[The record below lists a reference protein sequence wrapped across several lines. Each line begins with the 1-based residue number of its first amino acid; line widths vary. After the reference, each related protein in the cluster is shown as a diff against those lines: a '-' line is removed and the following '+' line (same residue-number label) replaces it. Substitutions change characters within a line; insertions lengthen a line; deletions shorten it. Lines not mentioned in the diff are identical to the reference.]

1 MVTFST
7 WDTKTLQTLDFSVL
21 SPLFLQ
27 DKNESHKIA
36 AESSFYNQSCS
47 FNYAITSSFFSC
59 LQKDDDPIFKS
70 RKKADAKNRKDN
82 HQMSHQ
88 FYSLEN
94 LNDILKKHS
103 VDVEQLHSILPQ
115 IT

>member
-47 FNYAITSSFFSC
+47 FNYAITSSFFFMPSKKTTTPFLKAEKRQMPRTEKITIRC
-59 LQKDDDPIFKS
+59 LINS
-70 RKKADAKNRKDN
+70 T
-82 HQMSHQ
+82 
-88 FYSLEN
+88 L
-94 LNDILKKHS
+94 
-103 VDVEQLHSILPQ
+103 
-115 IT
+115 